1 MSAAPANAMPTPPAA
16 PARKRDGAVYTPD
29 FVVDLILDAAL
40 PRSADALANA
50 AVCDPAC
57 GDGAFLTAAARRVLS
72 QLDKPRAMAALRALA
87 GFDIDADAAAIC
99 VSRLDAVLR
108 ERYPNERV
116 SWNVAV
122 RDALD
127 RSAFASERGRFTHVV
142 GNPPYVRVQH
152 LERERR
158 ERIAGQWSVLRGAT
172 DLYLIFYELA
182 LDLLRDGGTVGFIT
196 PSSWLRSDSGSL
208 LRDALIGNHAV
219 EKIIDFG
226 ERQVFADVTT
236 YTAIAIIRKGG
247 KTESARIPLETF
259 AGGDDSPIGGGSVLC
274 DRENP
279 SRAWRLARSRADEDR
294 LNAMLSDGGARLGD
308 VADIHV
314 GVQTLADGVFIHPI
328 ERADSLRFERWILRE
343 IVKASVMKNGADP
356 VRRVVIFPYNA
367 DGKPLTECRVAED
380 APNVYNWLSENKDRL
395 LSRDKGATD
404 PDKWHLFGRQVS
416 LTTGFGE
423 KILTSGMNRKPN
435 FQICP
440 NPDATFYSGY
450 CVKPKP
456 HTNMAL
462 EPLLAALN
470 SDDMDFFIRHVSRP
484 YQGGWMSY
492 AKSFIQDF
500 PIRANRA

>member
-1 MSAAPANAMPTPPAA
+1 MNDLV
-16 PARKRDGAVYTPD
+16 KRNGIIYTPEWIVKIVHD
-29 FVVDLILDAAL
+29 KTL
-40 PRSADALANA
+40 PSNLADI

-72 QLDKPRAMAALRALA
+72 QLDKPRAMAALRALT
-87 GFDIDADAAAIC
+87 GYDIDADAAAIC

-127 RSAFASERGRFTHVV
+127 RSAFASERGRFTHIV
-142 GNPPYVRVQH
+142 GNPPYVRVQR

-158 ERIAGQWSVLRGAT
+158 DRIAGQWSVLRGAT

-208 LRDALIGNHAV
+208 LRDALVRNHAV

-247 KTESARIPLETF
+247 ETKPARIPLETF
-259 AGGDDSPIGGGSVLC
+259 ADGGDSAPIGGGRVLY
-274 DRENP
+274 DPDAP

-314 GVQTLADGVFIHPI
+314 GVQTLADGVFIHPA
-328 ERADSLRFERWILRE
+328 ERAESLRFERWILRE

-356 VRRVVIFPYNA
+356 VRRMVIFPYNA
-367 DGKPLTECRVAED
+367 DGKPLTERRIAED
-380 APNVYNWLSENKDRL
+380 APNVYNWLSENKARL
-395 LSRDKGATD
+395 LSRDKGATN

-456 HTNMAL
+456 HMDMGL

-500 PIRANRA
+500 PIRMNRA